1 MNSYHPL
8 APGPFSSSV
17 RTQNRLLLFGMLR
30 WYEEISS
37 FVIFWLIVLIILPI
51 LHYNYL
57 FILWPFTYALCS
69 IVKFCILYEARMSR
83 ETRRKLFFRFFLW
96 LQARITSFEEAF
108 IGDKGRVQAWV
119 RSRGPYRV
127 LAICLT
133 LVAVIFVAS
142 IRFAYAAQGLQ
153 IGENNATWLVFGP
166 PIWLMA
172 RSNSRKREVVVLTC
186 GASIANLVTY
196 GLATGSFSPDTIHPA
211 ITQSLWLVLVC
222 LLPVI
227 LTRYIS
233 DRGADL
239 NTVINVLD
247 HIARIRTPAN
257 QEFANEAA
265 NIIAREFS
273 FQEVHIF
280 IAVLHENNAN
290 EVLSL
295 IGSAS
300 ESGHKLVKKGFYLE
314 KKVGRQ
320 AGITSW
326 AAMKRDYCLVNDV
339 SNDPEKRF
347 LFHED
352 FLDIQAGLA
361 VPILLGDE
369 LIGVLDVE
377 SKNRKCFNWD
387 DVRLLQ
393 AIATHLA
400 IALDNAQNLAR
411 VKGLYTISRSITKRL
426 LSQQELYPVLHSIVT
441 VAREVL
447 LADVVILYPYNPE
460 KRAIGEPIVAGEPRT
475 YTSSA
480 RRVHESNNS
489 AVVQAIELGEPQF
502 DTYMQTSTGS
512 AIFSSKDVLY
522 SNFAERED
530 IQSTAIL
537 PLRLGTAQTKK
548 PATDTLGVMFV
559 SYRNLRS
566 FTAEHKEWCMALVDL
581 AALVLQN
588 ALLHDSLIR
597 EERKHLR
604 SELHHGSMQDAAIT
618 RMLLERIVDTFEQTG
633 QVNKK
638 QLLLALKSSQSL
650 NRQVNYLVESWKDP
664 AIESGLF
671 IELQEYAAAVQRNF
685 EVTCRC
691 SCNGTD
697 YAVLPAVQHEVYMVT
712 REAVYNAV
720 RHGRATD
727 IRIDLDAQD
736 RELRLTITDNGTGFD
751 VQKVLKANGVGTIF
765 YREASGVCDN
775 YYRLERLGGTVSI
788 ESELGHGTVLQAV
801 IPLSIPTA
809 ADSNFQ
815 KDRLAG

>member
-1 MNSYHPL
+1 MNTYHPL

-17 RTQNRLLLFGMLR
+17 RTQSRLLLFGMLR
-30 WYEEISS
+30 WYEEISA
-37 FVIFWLIVLIILPI
+37 FVIFWLMVLIILPI
-51 LHYNYL
+51 VRSHYL
-57 FILWPFTYALCS
+57 FILWPLTYALYS
-69 IVKFCILYEARMSR
+69 IVKLCIQYDARMSR
-83 ETRRKLFFRFFLW
+83 KTRRKLSFRSSLW
-96 LQARITSFEEAF
+96 FQAWIARFEEAF
-108 IGDKGRVQAWV
+108 IRDKGGVQAWV
-119 RSRGPYRV
+119 KSRGPYRI

-142 IRFAYAAQGLQ
+142 IRSAYLAQGLQ
-153 IGENNATWLVFGP
+153 MGENNATWLVFGP

-172 RSNSRKREVVVLTC
+172 RSNSRKRAVVVLTC
-186 GASIANLVTY
+186 GASVANIVTY
-196 GLATGSFSPDTIHPA
+196 SLATGSFSIDTIRPA

-239 NTVINVLD
+239 NTVMNVLD
-247 HIARIRTPAN
+247 HIARIRIPAN

-265 NIIAREFS
+265 SVIARELGFP
-273 FQEVHIF
+273 EVHIF
-280 IAVLHENNAN
+280 VAVLHEYHGN
-290 EVLSL
+290 EVLNL

-300 ESGHKLVKKGFYLE
+300 EAGRQLVKKGFSLE
-314 KKVGRQ
+314 KKAERQ
-320 AGITSW
+320 ASITSW

-347 LFHED
+347 LFHKD
-352 FLDIQAGLA
+352 FPDIQAGLA

-377 SKNRKCFNWD
+377 SKSRKCFNWD
-387 DVRLLQ
+387 DVRILQ

-460 KRAIGEPIVAGEPRT
+460 RRAIGEPIVAGEPRT

-480 RRVHESNNS
+480 RRVHESDHS

-502 DTYMQTSTGS
+502 DTYMQTSTGP
-512 AIFSSKDVLY
+512 ATFSSGDVLY

-537 PLRLGTAQTKK
+537 PLRLGTAQTRN

-559 SYRNLRS
+559 SYRNFRS
-566 FTAEHKEWCMALVDL
+566 FTAEHKEWCTALVDL

-604 SELHHGSMQDAAIT
+604 RELHHGSMQDAAIT
-618 RMLLERIVDTFEQTG
+618 RMLLERIVDTFEKTG

-638 QLLLALKSSQSL
+638 QLLLALNSSQSS

-664 AIESGLF
+664 ATQSGLF
-671 IELQEYAAAVQRNF
+671 IELQEYAATVQKNF
-685 EVTCRC
+685 EVTCGC

-697 YAVLPAVQHEVYMVT
+697 HSVLPSVQHEVYMVT

-720 RHGRATD
+720 RHGHATD
-727 IRIDLDAQD
+727 IRIDLDAEG

-751 VQKVLKANGVGTIF
+751 VQKVLKANGAGNIF

-775 YYRLERLGGTVSI
+775 FYRLERLGGAVSI
-788 ESELGHGTVLQAV
+788 ESKLGHGTALRAV
-801 IPLSIPTA
+801 IPLSMP
-809 ADSNFQ
+809 ADSDPNIR
-815 KDRLAG
+815 KGRSVG